1 MISNLVV
8 AGAWDARIRSG
19 ERSLQQETRKSTDKR
34 IYRSSSKDS
43 VPHDGG
49 SRFNFSTTSIDMKTA
64 SYIWFLQLYL
74 RGANSPAEHHRTGGM
89 TDRMERRTG
98 TMKYDKEADG
108 IWKMLVW
115 AVGHGISC

>member
-1 MISNLVV
+1 LVV
-8 AGAWDARIRSG
+8 ADALGRREYDPEKGAYNKKLEKVLTSEFISHRPKILFHTTAAAV
-19 ERSLQQETRKSTDKR
+19 ST
-34 IYRSSSKDS
+34 S
-43 VPHDGG
+43 PPPPL
-49 SRFNFSTTSIDMKTA
+49 TLKTA